1 MSIQIGQLAP
11 DFTLWD
17 NAKNKVTLSDYRGK
31 NVLLLFYP
39 LAFTSVCTRELCYMR
54 DNLTQYN
61 NMDAVVFG
69 ISIDSLYTQDAF
81 RKQLELNFP
90 LLADFNKDV
99 STAYDSIFET
109 FSNDMKGVTKRAS
122 FIIDKE
128 GIIRYAEILP
138 SGGDYPDFDAIQA
151 CLKQLN

>member
-1 MSIQIGQLAP
+1 
-11 DFTLWD
+11 
-17 NAKNKVTLSDYRGK
+17 
-31 NVLLLFYP
+31 
-39 LAFTSVCTRELCYMR
+39 MR

-90 LLADFNKDV
+90 LLADFNKEV